1 MSNHL
6 HLGIGGRNQPVS
18 TLNNQ
23 MLLVSKA
30 PNYHNQRP
38 PKHTNDDLVNSNLL
52 PLASLSQ
59 DARINTENYKLYE
72 QSNPMTIQQ
81 IRN

>member
-1 MSNHL
+1 MSHHL
-6 HLGIGGRNQPVS
+6 HLSIGGRNQPVS

-23 MLLVSKA
+23 MQYVAKA
-30 PNYHNQRP
+30 PNYHNQRQS
-38 PKHTNDDLVNSNLL
+38 KHINDDLVNSNFM

-59 DARINTENYKLYE
+59 DARVNTENYKLYE